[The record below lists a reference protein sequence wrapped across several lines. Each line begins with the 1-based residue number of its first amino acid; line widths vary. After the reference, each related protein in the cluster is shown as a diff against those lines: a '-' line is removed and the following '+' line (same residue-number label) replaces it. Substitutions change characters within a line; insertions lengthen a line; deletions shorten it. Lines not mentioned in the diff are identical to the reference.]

1 MQANI
6 KIQEPSIQAVKE
18 YARHLTGIGCIIDI
32 LLYEGAA
39 VPLKGGVIDS
49 AGDPVKVDMSFIQTR
64 SKSRFLLNP
73 VEEDKP
79 VSCSVKED
87 HTPTWIFEIELP
99 GNMELGEQDDSP
111 KGMEELGQLPETTE
125 DWDAEEK
132 LEPLS
137 MT

>member
-1 MQANI
+1 MQATI

-18 YARHLTGIGCIIDI
+18 YARHLTGIGCIIDT
-32 LLYEGAA
+32 LLYEGVA

-49 AGDPVKVDMSFIQTR
+49 AGDPAEVILDFIQTR
-64 SKSRFLLNP
+64 SKSRFLLNL
-73 VEEDKP
+73 EEADRP

-99 GNMELGEQDDSP
+99 GNLEFGKQDDSLED
-111 KGMEELGQLPETTE
+111 MEELTQLPNPTE
-125 DWDAEEK
+125 NWDTKEE

>member
-1 MQANI
+1 MQATI

-39 VPLKGGVIDS
+39 VPLKGGVLDTT
-49 AGDPVKVDMSFIQTR
+49 ADPVKVDMSFIQTR

-99 GNMELGEQDDSP
+99 GNLEFGKQDDSLED
-111 KGMEELGQLPETTE
+111 MEELTQLPNPTE
-125 DWDAEEK
+125 NWDTEEE
-132 LEPLS
+132 LEPLN